1 MSLESLMAGNKIG
14 ESKWITAGKLIEL
27 LSRLQLDTMVSA
39 NDHYNL
45 SLYEAGGMPD
55 KYIGVIDIRT
65 EVIVP
70 K

>member
-1 MSLESLMAGNKIG
+1 MAGSKVG

-27 LSRLQLDTMVSA
+27 LSRLQPDTMVSA
-39 NDHYNL
+39 NDHNNL
-45 SLYEAGGMPD
+45 SLYEAEGMPD

-65 EVIVP
+65 EMIVP

>member
-1 MSLESLMAGNKIG
+1 MAGNRTG
-14 ESKWITAGKLIEL
+14 DSKWITAAKLIEL
-27 LSRLQLDTMVSA
+27 LSRLAPGTMVAA

-45 SLYEAGGMPD
+45 ELYEPGGMPE

-65 EVIVP
+65 EVFVP